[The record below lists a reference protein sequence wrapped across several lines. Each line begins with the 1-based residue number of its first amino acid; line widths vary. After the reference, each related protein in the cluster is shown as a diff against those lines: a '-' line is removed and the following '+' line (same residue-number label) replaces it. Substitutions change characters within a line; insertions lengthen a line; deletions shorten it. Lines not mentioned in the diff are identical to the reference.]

1 MKHKIFA
8 LFAVAM
14 VAVAGVDVYKVSASD
29 VEMLDLQKENVK
41 VLAEGESGLGKPW
54 CLNWWGT
61 CKMGRKAPELVVR

>member
-1 MKHKIFA
+1 MKLKIFA

-14 VAVAGVDVYKVSASD
+14 VAVAGVSAYKVSVSD
-29 VEMLDLQKENVK
+29 VEMLNLQKENVE

-61 CKMGRKAPELVVR
+61 CKMGRKVLELVVR

>member
-1 MKHKIFA
+1 MKLKIFA

-14 VAVAGVDVYKVSASD
+14 VAVAGVSAYKVSVSD
-29 VEMLDLQKENVK
+29 VEMLNLQKENVE